1 MIFSDWGR
9 CDGGE
14 SRGAEVEASEVEVA
28 SEAETNDAEEAAAEA
43 GEIDEASERGKCA
56 PVAVESEAFLQGFGM

>member
-14 SRGAEVEASEVEVA
+14 SRGAEVEASEVEA
-28 SEAETNDAEEAAAEA
+28 NDGEAAIEA
-43 GEIDEASERGKCA
+43 GKIDEASEHGECA
-56 PVAVESEAFLQGFGM
+56 LVAVESEVF